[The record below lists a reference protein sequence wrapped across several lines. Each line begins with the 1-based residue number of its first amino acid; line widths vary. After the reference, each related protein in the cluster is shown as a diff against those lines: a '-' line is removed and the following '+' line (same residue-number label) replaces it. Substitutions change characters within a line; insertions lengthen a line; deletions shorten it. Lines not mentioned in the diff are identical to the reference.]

1 MSKYHVTECPGCG
14 LPFRE
19 GRSLLQHFKWSPA
32 GCKQLATAVSTGI
45 FESNPCLLNPPPDSS
60 SRDSHPDADDNPN
73 QDVESTGLP
82 LSETYFAYSFPE
94 ADSDDPDTN
103 EVVDSIQVNTEDHLQ
118 NVVAFPVAFS
128 NAALHEVQLLKL
140 L

>member
-1 MSKYHVTECPGCG
+1 MFKYHVTECPGCS

-19 GRSLLQHFKWSPA
+19 GRSRLQHFIWSP

-60 SRDSHPDADDNPN
+60 SRNSHPDADDNPN
-73 QDVESTGLP
+73 QDVASTGSP
-82 LSETYFAYSFPE
+82 LLETSFAYSFPE

-103 EVVDSIQVNTEDHLQ
+103 EVVDSIQVNTEDQLQ